1 MRADGVAVN
10 GVGQVFGHLHDLL
23 VGLQVRYQVKVI
35 KTFGQDQEHIG
46 VVLLVC
52 RFGAGLIVLRHCSGL
67 GGGVL
72 AVAVRLQ
79 DGVHHQA
86 GGFNATRQ
94 VAVLIIGF
102 LPGPAVSGGGLDGVG
117 AEIPQIQHRKNAA
130 GAGQRMGAALF
141 PAALMLAG
149 QFDLHNGSHQHR
161 DVQQRNGNNCLGNVQ
176 GITAH
181 HLCRGAQVQDVLRH
195 QGGTMQVPRV
205 IVDQRQHGKNQAGN
219 AGCNAPA
226 AAQGKHHQRQ
236 AERRQRIERCV
247 YRPLPCHVVSS
258 CAVRNF

>member
-35 KTFGQDQEHIG
+35 KAFGQDQEHIG

-86 GGFNATRQ
+86 GGFKATRQ
-94 VAVLIIGF
+94 PYL
-102 LPGPAVSGGGLDGVG
+102 
-117 AEIPQIQHRKNAA
+117 
-130 GAGQRMGAALF
+130 
-141 PAALMLAG
+141 
-149 QFDLHNGSHQHR
+149 
-161 DVQQRNGNNCLGNVQ
+161 
-176 GITAH
+176 
-181 HLCRGAQVQDVLRH
+181 
-195 QGGTMQVPRV
+195 
-205 IVDQRQHGKNQAGN
+205 
-219 AGCNAPA
+219 
-226 AAQGKHHQRQ
+226 
-236 AERRQRIERCV
+236 
-247 YRPLPCHVVSS
+247 
-258 CAVRNF
+258 